1 MFDAAGFRSWLITN
15 KSYSDKV
22 ISDIVSRMRRSD
34 SILPWSDD
42 EFYQIRLERNEAYAA
57 LSVSVRS
64 QCKRAVKLYSDY
76 VKSVKQ
82 TLITTE

>member
-1 MFDAAGFRSWLITN
+1 MFDAAGFRTWLVTN
-15 KSYSDKV
+15 KPYSDKV

-57 LSVSVRS
+57 LSISVRS

-76 VKSVKQ
+76 VNSANKR
-82 TLITTE
+82 